1 MSDPAGGG
9 EGRLAVG
16 LVRGLHGLR
25 GDVRVE
31 VLTDEEGRFEPGSVL
46 FAEGSS
52 RSLTVAT
59 SRAAKA
65 GLIVRFAELS
75 DRDSAEYLR
84 DTYLEAEPA
93 QLPAGTWYW
102 HDIVGCRVL
111 SGSGAELGTV
121 DDVMRVGEAEVY
133 VVRGP
138 RGELLVPAV
147 QSVVLELAPADKR
160 MVVDAV
166 SLGLEEA

>member
-1 MSDPAGGG
+1 V
-9 EGRLAVG
+9 VG

-31 VLTDEEGRFEPGSVL
+31 VLTDEEGRFAPGSVL

-52 RSLTVAT
+52 RPLNVAA

-75 DRDSAEYLR
+75 DRNSAEYLR
-84 DTYLEAEPA
+84 DAYLEAEPA
-93 QLPAGTWYW
+93 ELPPETWYW

-111 SGSGAELGTV
+111 SSSTGAELGTV

-133 VVRGP
+133 LVQGP

-147 QSVVLELAPADKR
+147 QSVVLELAPAEKR
-160 MVVDAV
+160 MVVDAAA
-166 SLGLEEA
+166 LGLEGA

>member
-9 EGRLAVG
+9 QGRLVVG

-31 VLTDEEGRFEPGSVL
+31 VLTDEQGRFAPGSIL
-46 FAEGSS
+46 FAEGTS
-52 RSLTVAT
+52 RPLTVSE
-59 SRAAKA
+59 SRTAKA
-65 GLIVRFAELS
+65 GLIVRFAEVP
-75 DRDSAEYLR
+75 DRDSAEHLR
-84 DTYLEAEPA
+84 ETYLEAEPGE
-93 QLPAGTWYW
+93 LPPQTWYW

-111 SGSGAELGTV
+111 GSSGAELGTV

-133 VVRGP
+133 VVQGP

-147 QSVVLELAPADKR
+147 QSVVLELAPGQKR
-160 MVVDAV
+160 IVVDEAA
-166 SLGLEEA
+166 LGLDGS

>member
-1 MSDPAGGG
+1 MSEPAGGD
-9 EGRLAVG
+9 EGRLVVG

-31 VLTDEEGRFEPGSVL
+31 VLTDEGGRFTPGSVL
-46 FAEGSS
+46 FAEGDS
-52 RSLTVAT
+52 RRLTVAA

-65 GLIVRFAELS
+65 GLIVRFAELP
-75 DRDSAEYLR
+75 DRNSAEYLR

-93 QLPAGTWYW
+93 ELPPETWYW

-111 SGSGAELGTV
+111 SSTGTELGTV

-133 VVRGP
+133 VVHGP

-147 QSVVLELAPADKR
+147 QSVVLELAPAEKR
-160 MVVDAV
+160 MVVDSAA
-166 SLGLEEA
+166 LGLEGA